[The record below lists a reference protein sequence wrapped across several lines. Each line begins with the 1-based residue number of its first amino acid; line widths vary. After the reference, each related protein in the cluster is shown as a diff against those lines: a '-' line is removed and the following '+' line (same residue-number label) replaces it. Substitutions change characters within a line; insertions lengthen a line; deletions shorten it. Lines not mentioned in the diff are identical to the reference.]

1 MYVKCSY
8 VYVYQKIHTFI
19 VVSYV
24 IIVFY
29 IVHFICF
36 HKTQQDLRGVGH
48 DSGMPEVTQSSST
61 VTTGSNREETCDSG
75 NQQAVQSTSG
85 EVSFLF
91 FKEIGYT

>member
-36 HKTQQDLRGVGH
+36 HKNQHDLRGVGH

-61 VTTGSNREETCDSG
+61 VTTGSNREET
-75 NQQAVQSTSG
+75 
-85 EVSFLF
+85 
-91 FKEIGYT
+91 